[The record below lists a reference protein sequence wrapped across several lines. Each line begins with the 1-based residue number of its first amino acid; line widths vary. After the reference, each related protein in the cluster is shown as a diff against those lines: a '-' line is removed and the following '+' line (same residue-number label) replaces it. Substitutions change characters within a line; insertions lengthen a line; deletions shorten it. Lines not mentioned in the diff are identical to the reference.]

1 MPASATT
8 TTAKRCNNKKTTTTT
23 SVLEAYLLHKRT
35 QRLLLKVKPTPGKVL
50 RDRALARGLRGIRA
64 KYAPRAAELAKA
76 ALDNIE
82 RLRDLET
89 EMDNDA
95 RALHPEFEAALP
107 TVKLTFEATCDQD
120 VDDTASTEPTL
131 EDAEFVL
138 KHMLKEAK
146 ALSTRIARRL
156 EARSASRGVTTRLQQ
171 QQQQAAAAVA

>member
-23 SVLEAYLLHKRT
+23 SALEAYLRHKRI
-35 QRLLLKVKPTPGKVL
+35 QRLLNFKPTPGKVL